1 MRSYLT
7 RWFSFSSALIAS
19 VWLGHSGMAQIAG
32 NTIQQPHAQTA
43 NPAAPMSV
51 GGPTAPTTPQGGT
64 GNMPGG
70 LGQALPEAP
79 MGVAPFPPLDPAL
92 QQYLGNVLQYWQQST
107 AKIQRYQC
115 KFTRWQ
121 YDPTKV
127 NDPSQHHSIA
137 KGVVRYMAPD
147 KGMFQVEDIH
157 FLKQQPD
164 GKFTYEVVPGQYG
177 DWWILYDR
185 TEKKAKKYMLPPSM
199 QGAEVFNSP
208 LPFVFGVDAEKI
220 QARYWIR
227 PLPPPVD
234 KNGKQNDQIV
244 LLEAYPKMQAD
255 ALNYHH
261 VTIYLDRNE
270 FLPVAIDIALTQWTP
285 TAPHRE
291 VFQFSEREVNLTLLE
306 KINETL
312 FRQAFIP
319 REPPKDWTVEEV
331 PFLAEEAPQ
340 EPLRASNPNAPPPN
354 ALQR

>member
-1 MRSYLT
+1 
-7 RWFSFSSALIAS
+7 
-19 VWLGHSGMAQIAG
+19 MAQIAG
-32 NTIQQPHAQTA
+32 NTIQQPQAQAA
-43 NPAAPMSV
+43 NPSAPMNAASPSTPAIQQGL
-51 GGPTAPTTPQGGT
+51 GGNT
-64 GNMPGG
+64 PGG
-70 LGQALPEAP
+70 LVQALPEAP
-79 MGVAPFPPLDPAL
+79 MGNSPFPPLDPAL
-92 QQYLGNVLQYWQQST
+92 QQYLENVLQYWQQST

-127 NDPSQHHSIA
+127 NDPSQHQSIA

-157 FLKQQPD
+157 FLKQQSD
-164 GKFTYEVVPGQYG
+164 GKFSYEVVPGQYG
-177 DWWILYDR
+177 DWWICDGESIHLYDR
-185 TEKKAKKYMLPPSM
+185 TEKKAKKYMLPPTM
-199 QGAEVFNSP
+199 RGAEVFNSP

-220 QARYWIR
+220 KARYWIR

-244 LLEAYPKMQAD
+244 LLEAYPKLQAD

-291 VFQFSEREVNLTLLE
+291 VFQFSDREVNLTLLD

-340 EPLRASNPNAPPPN
+340 EPLRASNPNAPLPSG
-354 ALQR
+354 LQR